1 MKQIGIGAMQN
12 MVKLAFEMAR
22 IPKFVKNPDFHFN
35 TRSLEHMQVAVA
47 KEKGMILLVSHYGNW
62 ELLALSGIRFARP
75 LYAVARPIKN
85 QFVYEYIK
93 QLRLMEGVRSV
104 DKGGAVR
111 SVIKLIKAKKV
122 VPILNDQHER
132 QGAVWVDF
140 FGRPAATSTFV
151 AMSSCASNRVTP
163 MRLMA
168 RWW

>member
-1 MKQIGIGAMQN
+1 
-12 MVKLAFEMAR
+12 
-22 IPKFVKNPDFHFN
+22 
-35 TRSLEHMQVAVA
+35 
-47 KEKGMILLVSHYGNW
+47 MILLVSHYGNW

-151 AMSSCASNRVTP
+151 AMLALRYDVPVVPIVIRRKRLGFYDVDLFKAFPTTDLPRPVIRLAFAKKRKCERD
-163 MRLMA
+163 MR
-168 RWW
+168 RD